1 MKLFSLRSLLCFLF
15 LGCCQSAEAL
25 AGAAA
30 AILKDHSSAAV
41 GLFNNMRTPA
51 ALIGGSLVPLGI
63 MTAPTINKDD
73 SKMTKYLKKANMIV
87 SALSLLS
94 EILAVTYSS
103 IAINKLVEIPSP
115 ATAGVAQLIA
125 QNHELAWIGTNVHF
139 LLGMLGFGLIVG
151 ARAYFNFGNRVGKIA
166 LGWSV
171 AAFLQAVSI
180 VNRGIAMGGGPSDSS
195 KFASNLFGLILRYVS
210 LSFRNARGG
219 VCATA
224 ALAVAAFATF
234 HTVKIFLGG
243 DEKE

>member
-1 MKLFSLRSLLCFLF
+1 
-15 LGCCQSAEAL
+15 L

-87 SALSLLS
+87 AALSLLS

-103 IAINKLVEIPSP
+103 IAINKLVEVPSP

-139 LLGMLGFGLIVG
+139 LLGMMGFGLIVG
-151 ARAYFNFGNRVGKIA
+151 ARAYFNFGNQVGKVA
-166 LGWSV
+166 LGWSI
-171 AAFLQAVSI
+171 AAFLQSVSI
-180 VNRGIAMGGGPSDSS
+180 VNRGIAMGSGPSNAVNSS
-195 KFASNLFGLILRYVS
+195 KFATNLFGLILRYVS
-210 LSFRNARGG
+210 LAVGNARGG
-219 VCATA
+219 VCAIA
-224 ALAVAAFATF
+224 AIAVAAYATF
-234 HTVKIFLGG
+234 QTVKICFVCG
-243 DEKE
+243 DEME